1 MNGIARYY
9 LLVASAL
16 SITVLAILVLV
27 WICGLID
34 KFLDFEEGE
43 DDI

>member
-16 SITVLAILVLV
+16 SITVLAVLAWM

-43 DDI
+43 NEL

>member
-16 SITVLAILVLV
+16 SITVLAVLAWM
-27 WICGLID
+27 WICELID
-34 KFLDFEEGE
+34 KFLDFGEGE
-43 DDI
+43 DEL